1 MVNFEDHQKKM
12 TNEVERLNQLVEML
26 QKTMGSIR
34 SQPTP

>member
-34 SQPTP
+34 